1 MNKDELQ
8 IGPAVQGPR
17 RPGWSVRKCASHEEM
32 QRLHL
37 ADWQAVSPEM
47 RANAAWEMVEEAW
60 RMQARPLDELR
71 FQRRLTLP
79 S

>member
-1 MNKDELQ
+1 MNKGEPL
-8 IGPAVQGPR
+8 PEPTVQGLR
-17 RPGWSVRKCASHEEM
+17 RQGWTVRKCASHEEM
-32 QRLHL
+32 QRLHV

-47 RANAAWEMVEEAW
+47 RANAAWEMVLEAW
-60 RMQARPLDELR
+60 RMQSRPLDELR